1 MMRKAVLSA
10 TVVGAAAL
18 AFGVAGCSSSSN
30 SSSSASGSS
39 TSTTSSAVQVGIILP
54 DTVSS
59 ARYVN
64 ADAPALTAECKAK
77 ALNCDIQNAQG
88 VPATQQSLADKMIN
102 TEHVQVLII
111 DPLNTTVGAAIEKEA
126 HAAGVKTIDYDRLD
140 TGASPDYYVSYNN
153 TEVGQLQ
160 GQALVAAA
168 KSMGITNPDVA
179 ILDGATTDHNAVLF
193 NQGYM
198 SVLSPLIKAGTW
210 KESGEQWVT
219 NWDNPTAGTDF
230 MSMYN
235 KDHNINVVMVA
246 NDGMANAVIQDLKNL
261 GIAGKVVVSGQDAS
275 ASGLQNILSGDQSFS
290 IYKAAKGEAVP
301 AVDLAAQIISGNVT
315 DTFTSVTDPTNN
327 SQVKSIL
334 GTPVVIT
341 KSNIDAPIKGGDDKL
356 SDVCTSAFAAACSAA
371 GLQ

>member
-18 AFGVAGCSSSSN
+18 AFGVAGCSSSSSSN
-30 SSSSASGSS
+30 ASSSSTSASG
-39 TSTTSSAVQVGIILP
+39 VQIGIILP

-64 ADAPALTAECKAK
+64 ADAPALAAECKAK
-77 ALNCDIQNAQG
+77 GLNCDIQNAQG
-88 VPATQQSLADKMIN
+88 STSTQQSLADKMLN
-102 TEHVQVLII
+102 TEHVQVLIL
-111 DPLNTTVGAAIEKEA
+111 DPLNTTVGASIEKEA

-153 TEVGQLQ
+153 TQVGQLQ

-168 KSMGITNPDVA
+168 KAQNITNPDVA
-179 ILDGATTDHNAVLF
+179 ILDGSTTDHNAVLF

-198 SVLSPLIKAGTW
+198 SVLNPLFKGGSW
-210 KESGEQWVT
+210 KESGEQWVA

-275 ASGLQNILSGDQSFS
+275 AAGLQNILSGDQSFS

-301 AVDLAAQIISGNVT
+301 AVDLADEIINGKVT
-315 DTFTSVTDPTNN
+315 SAFSSVTDPTDGQ
-327 SQVKSIL
+327 SVKSIL
-334 GTPVVIT
+334 ATPVVIT
-341 KSNIDAPIKGGDDKL
+341 KANVDAPIKGGDDKL
-356 SDVCTSAFAAACSAA
+356 SDVCTPAFASACSAA

>member
-1 MMRKAVLSA
+1 MKRNAALSVA
-10 TVVGAAAL
+10 LAGAAAL
-18 AFGVAGCSSSSN
+18 ALGVAGCSSSSGSG
-30 SSSSASGSS
+30 SSSSGTQASG
-39 TSTTSSAVQVGIILP
+39 VQVGVILP

-64 ADAPALTAECKAK
+64 ADAPALAAECKVK
-77 ALNCDIQNAQG
+77 GLNCDIQNAQG
-88 VPATQQSLADKMIN
+88 STATQQSLADKMIN
-102 TEHVQVLII
+102 TDHVQVLVL
-111 DPLNTTVGAAIEKEA
+111 DPLNPTVGAAIEKEA
-126 HAAGVKTIDYDRLD
+126 HSAGVKTIDYDRLD

-153 TEVGQLQ
+153 TLVGQLQ

-168 KSMGITNPDVA
+168 KAAGITKPDVA
-179 ILDGATTDHNAVLF
+179 VLNGATTDHNAVLF

-198 SVLSPLIKAGTW
+198 SVLSPLVKDGSW

-230 MSMYN
+230 TAMYN

-275 ASGLQNILSGDQSFS
+275 AAGLQNILSGDQSFS

-301 AVDLAAQIISGNVT
+301 AVDLADQIISGKVT
-315 DTFTSVTDPTNN
+315 SAFSSTTDPTNGQ
-327 SQVKSIL
+327 SVKSIL

-356 SDVCTSAFAAACSAA
+356 SDVCTTALASACSAA

>member
-10 TVVGAAAL
+10 TVAGAAAL
-18 AFGVAGCSSSSN
+18 AFGVAGCSSSS
-30 SSSSASGSS
+30 SSASGSS
-39 TSTTSSAVQVGIILP
+39 SSSSAVSVGIILP

-64 ADAPALTAECKAK
+64 ADAPALAAECKAK
-77 ALNCDIQNAQG
+77 SLNCDIQNAQG
-88 VPATQQSLADKMIN
+88 STSTQQSLADKMIN
-102 TEHVQVLII
+102 TEHVQVLIL
-111 DPLNTTVGAAIEKEA
+111 DPLNTTVGASIEKEA
-126 HAAGVKTIDYDRLD
+126 HTAGVKTIDYDRLD

-153 TEVGQLQ
+153 VEVGTLQ

-168 KSMGITNPDVA
+168 KSKGITSPDVA
-179 ILDGATTDHNAVLF
+179 ILDGATTDHNATLF

-198 SVLSPLIKAGTW
+198 SVLNPLISAGTW
-210 KESGEQWVT
+210 KKSGEQAVT

-230 MSMYN
+230 MAMYN

-275 ASGLQNILSGDQSFS
+275 AAGLQNILSGDQSFT

-301 AVDLAAQIISGNVT
+301 SVDLASQIIAGNVT
-315 DTFTSVTDPTNN
+315 STFTSVTDPTNN
-327 SQVKSIL
+327 ASIKSIL

-341 KSNIDAPIKGGDDKL
+341 KSNIDLPIKGGDTKL
-356 SDVCTSAFAAACSAA
+356 SDVCTSAYASACAAA
-371 GLQ
+371 GLS

>member
-10 TVVGAAAL
+10 TVAGAAAL
-18 AFGVAGCSSSSN
+18 AFGVAGCSSSS
-30 SSSSASGSS
+30 SSTASGSS
-39 TSTTSSAVQVGIILP
+39 SSSSAVQVGVILP

-64 ADAPALTAECKAK
+64 ADAPALAAECKAK
-77 ALNCDIQNAQG
+77 ALDCDIQNAQG

-102 TEHVQVLII
+102 TEHVQVLIL
-111 DPLNTTVGAAIEKEA
+111 DPLNPTVGAAIEKEA

-140 TGASPDYYVSYNN
+140 TGADPDYYVSYNN
-153 TEVGQLQ
+153 TEVGTLQ
-160 GQALVAAA
+160 GQALVAAVKA
-168 KSMGITNPDVA
+168 KGITSPDVA

-198 SVLSPLIKAGTW
+198 AVLNPLIKDGSW

-235 KDHNINVVMVA
+235 KDHDINVVMVA

-275 ASGLQNILSGDQSFS
+275 AAGLQNILSGDQSFS

-301 AVDLAAQIISGNVT
+301 SVDLAAQIIAGKVT
-315 DTFTSVTDPTNN
+315 SAFSTVTDP
-327 SQVKSIL
+327 SDGQQVKSIL

-341 KSNIDAPIKGGDDKL
+341 KSNVDLPIKGGDDKL
-356 SDVCTSAFAAACSAA
+356 SDVCTSAFAAACASA
-371 GLQ
+371 GLE

>member
-10 TVVGAAAL
+10 TVGAAAL
-18 AFGVAGCSSSSN
+18 AFGVAGCSSSS
-30 SSSSASGSS
+30 SSSSGSS
-39 TSTTSSAVQVGIILP
+39 NSTTSASGVQVGIILP

-77 ALNCDIQNAQG
+77 DLNCDIQNAQG
-88 VPATQQSLADKMIN
+88 SDSNQQAIADKMIN
-102 TEHVQVLII
+102 TEHVQVLIL
-111 DPLNTTVGAAIEKEA
+111 DPLDTTVGASIEKLA
-126 HAAGVKTIDYDRLD
+126 HSAGVKTIDYDRLD

-153 TEVGQLQ
+153 TQVGVLQ

-168 KSMGITNPDVA
+168 KAKGITNPDVA

-198 SVLSPLIKAGTW
+198 SVLNPLFKEGTW
-210 KESGEQWVT
+210 KESAEQWVT

-230 MSMYN
+230 MAMYN

-275 ASGLQNILSGDQSFS
+275 AVGLQNILDGDQSFS
-290 IYKAAKGEAVP
+290 IYKAAKGEAIP
-301 AVDLAAQIISGNVT
+301 AVDLADQIITGKI
-315 DTFTSVTDPTNN
+315 TSAFSSTTDPTDGQ
-327 SQVKSIL
+327 QVKSIL

-356 SDVCTSAFAAACSAA
+356 SDVCTSAFAAACQAA

>member
-1 MMRKAVLSA
+1 MMRKAILSA
-10 TVVGAAAL
+10 TVVGAAL
-18 AFGVAGCSSSSN
+18 AFGVAGCSSSS
-30 SSSSASGSS
+30 SGSASAGSS
-39 TSTTSSAVQVGIILP
+39 NAASSGVQVGIILP

-64 ADAPALTAECKAK
+64 ADAPALAAECKAK

-88 VPATQQSLADKMIN
+88 STSTQQSLADKMIN
-102 TEHVQVLII
+102 TEHVQVLIL
-111 DPLNTTVGAAIEKEA
+111 DPLDTTVGASIEKEA

-153 TEVGQLQ
+153 LQVGQLQ

-168 KSMGITNPDVA
+168 KSAGISHPDVA
-179 ILDGATTDHNAVLF
+179 ILNGATTDHNAVLF

-198 SVLSPLIKAGTW
+198 SVLNPLIKAGTW
-210 KESGEQWVT
+210 QESGEQWVT

-235 KDHNINVVMVA
+235 KDHGINVVMVA

-275 ASGLQNILSGDQSFS
+275 AAGLQNILTGDQSFS
-290 IYKAAKGEAVP
+290 IYKAAKGEAAP
-301 AVDLAAQIISGNVT
+301 SVDLAAQIIAGKITS
-315 DTFTSVTDPTNN
+315 TFTATTDPTNN
-327 SQVKSIL
+327 QSIKSIL

-356 SDVCTSAFAAACSAA
+356 SDVCTSAFAAACQAA

>member
-10 TVVGAAAL
+10 TVAGAAAL
-18 AFGVAGCSSSSN
+18 AFGVAGCSSSS
-30 SSSSASGSS
+30 SSTASGSS
-39 TSTTSSAVQVGIILP
+39 SSSSAVQVGVILP

-64 ADAPALTAECKAK
+64 ADAPALAAECKTK
-77 ALNCDIQNAQG
+77 DLNCDIQNAQG

-102 TEHVQVLII
+102 TEHVQVLVL
-111 DPLNTTVGAAIEKEA
+111 DPLNPTVGAAIEKEA

-140 TGASPDYYVSYNN
+140 TGADPDYYVSYNN
-153 TEVGQLQ
+153 TEVGTLQ
-160 GQALVAAA
+160 GQALVAAVKA
-168 KSMGITNPDVA
+168 KGITSPDVA
-179 ILDGATTDHNAVLF
+179 ILDGSTTDHNAVLF

-198 SVLSPLIKAGTW
+198 SVLSPLIKSGSW

-230 MSMYN
+230 MAMYN

-275 ASGLQNILSGDQSFS
+275 AAGLQNILSGDQSFS

-301 AVDLAAQIISGNVT
+301 SIDLAAQIIAGKVT
-315 DTFTSVTDPTNN
+315 DTFTSVTDPTDKQ
-327 SQVKSIL
+327 QVKSIL

-341 KSNIDAPIKGGDDKL
+341 ESNVDLPIKGGDDKL
-356 SDVCTSAFAAACSAA
+356 SDVCTTAFAAACKSA
-371 GLQ
+371 GLE

>member
-1 MMRKAVLSA
+1 MRKAVLSA

-18 AFGVAGCSSSSN
+18 AFGVAGCSSSSSSN
-30 SSSSASGSS
+30 ASSS
-39 TSTTSSAVQVGIILP
+39 STTSSGVQIGIILP

-77 ALNCDIQNAQG
+77 GLNCDIQNAQG
-88 VPATQQSLADKMIN
+88 STSTQQSLADKMIN

-111 DPLNTTVGAAIEKEA
+111 DPLNTTVGASIEKEA

-168 KSMGITNPDVA
+168 KADGITKPDVA

-198 SVLSPLIKAGTW
+198 SVLTPLINAGTW

-275 ASGLQNILSGDQSFS
+275 AAGLQNILSGDQSFS

-301 AVDLAAQIISGNVT
+301 AVDLADQIISGKI
-315 DTFTSVTDPTNN
+315 TSAFSSTTDPTNGQ
-327 SQVKSIL
+327 SVKSIL

-341 KSNIDAPIKGGDDKL
+341 KANIDTPIKGGDDKL
-356 SDVCTSAFAAACSAA
+356 ADVCTSAFKAACQAA
-371 GLQ
+371 GLS

>member
-18 AFGVAGCSSSSN
+18 AFGVAGCSSSS

-39 TSTTSSAVQVGIILP
+39 TTSSSAVQVGIILP

-64 ADAPALTAECKAK
+64 ADAPALTAECKVK

-102 TEHVQVLII
+102 TEHVQVLIL

-140 TGASPDYYVSYNN
+140 TGASPDYYVSYDN
-153 TEVGQLQ
+153 TKVGQLQ
-160 GQALVAAA
+160 GQALVDAA
-168 KSMGITNPDVA
+168 KAMGITKPDVA

-198 SVLSPLIKAGTW
+198 SVLNPLIKAGTW
-210 KESGEQWVT
+210 KEAGEQWVT

-230 MSMYN
+230 TSMYN

-261 GIAGKVVVSGQDAS
+261 GIAGKVVVSGQDSS
-275 ASGLQNILSGDQSFS
+275 AAGLQNILSGDQSFS

-301 AVDLAAQIISGNVT
+301 AVDLAAQIIGGNVT
-315 DTFTSVTDPTNN
+315 ETFTSVTDPTNN
-327 SQVKSIL
+327 TQVKSIL
-334 GTPVVIT
+334 ATPVVIT
-341 KSNIDAPIKGGDDKL
+341 KSNVDQPVKGGDDKY

-371 GLQ
+371 GITQ

>member
-18 AFGVAGCSSSSN
+18 AFGVAGCSSSSSN
-30 SSSSASGSS
+30 SASSGS
-39 TSTTSSAVQVGIILP
+39 TSASSGVQVGIILP

-64 ADAPALTAECKAK
+64 ADAPALTAECKVK
-77 ALNCDIQNAQG
+77 GLNCDIQNAQG
-88 VPATQQSLADKMIN
+88 STSTQQSLADKMIN
-102 TEHVQVLII
+102 TEHVQVLIL
-111 DPLNTTVGAAIEKEA
+111 DPLNPTVGASIEKEA

-153 TEVGQLQ
+153 TEVGVLQ

-168 KSMGITNPDVA
+168 KADGITKPDVA
-179 ILDGATTDHNAVLF
+179 ILNGATTDNNAVLF

-198 SVLSPLIKAGTW
+198 SVLNPLIKAGTW
-210 KESGEQWVT
+210 KESGDQWVT

-230 MSMYN
+230 LAMYN

-275 ASGLQNILSGDQSFS
+275 ASGLQNILTGDQSFS

-301 AVDLAAQIISGNVT
+301 AVDLADQIINGKVT
-315 DTFTSVTDPTNN
+315 SAFSTTTDPTNG
-327 SQVKSIL
+327 QQIKSIL

-341 KSNIDAPIKGGDDKL
+341 KANVDQPIKGGDDKVG
-356 SDVCTSAFAAACSAA
+356 DVCTSAFAAACAAA